1 MSRSITVV
9 TEQVLPANLQK
20 ETPETEAQ
28 LVGSTTS
35 KKDVEQEKE
44 MLTLR
49 EALTTQ
55 EALWERER
63 VQK

>member
-28 LVGSTTS
+28 PVGSIAP

-49 EALTTQ
+49 EAIATQ
-55 EALWERER
+55 EVLRERER